1 MSLKSF
7 VNDKLAWDAFLEEMD
22 DMIRVEHTKIEV
34 STDLVDL
41 YRSQGAI
48 TVLRRLKYLRDKING
63 TK

>member
-7 VNDKLAWDAFLEEMD
+7 VNDKLAWDALLEEMD

>member
-34 STDLVDL
+34 STDLVDV